1 MSPTATAPAK
11 AKAAPSAAS
20 QPAPAKNGQ
29 RILPPFV
36 MVIFGAS
43 GDLTNRKLV
52 PALFG
57 LQHEGAM
64 PADYSIIG
72 FARRPKSDDE
82 FRQEMKEGLDKFS
95 RLRPVS
101 DPDWKNFTPKLSY
114 HQGNFDDPKAYQALK
129 KTLDEFKKTRGLTQH
144 VFYLATAPDYFAT
157 VVQQLAAA
165 GLVGHNIPGR
175 VVVEKPFGHDY
186 ASAKTLVT
194 DLQACLNES
203 NLFRIDHYLGKETV
217 QNLLYFRFA
226 NSIWEP
232 IWNSNLIDNIQ
243 ITVAEKEGVGTRGA
257 FYDGV
262 GAMRDMVQN
271 HMMQLLSIT
280 AMEPP
285 ANLSSES
292 IRDEKVKVLRSIPT
306 PKAEIIPASTVRA
319 QYDGYRQTD
328 RVSPNSSTET
338 YAALKLQIDNW
349 RWSGVPF
356 YLRTGKAL
364 TTRASEIVVVF
375 RRPPAALFR
384 AEFGDLLHR
393 NAMHIRLQPD
403 EGVHLCFNAKQPGR
417 SSVQPV
423 DMEFCYS
430 TEFGSYS
437 PEAYERLLGDAIFGD
452 STLFTR
458 ADEVL
463 EAWRIVDSIRDGW
476 KNSPMAK
483 YATGSWGPAESDR
496 MLQADGNNWVDL
508 DARAKA

>member
-1 MSPTATAPAK
+1 MSPTTPA
-11 AKAAPSAAS
+11 A
-20 QPAPAKNGQ
+20 

-43 GDLTNRKLV
+43 GDLTTRKLV

-82 FRQEMKEGLDKFS
+82 FRKEMKEGIDKFS
-95 RLRPVS
+95 RLSPIDS
-101 DPDWKNFTPKLSY
+101 GDWKKFTQKLSY
-114 HQGNFDDPKAYQALK
+114 HPGSFDDPAVYATLK
-129 KTLDEFKKTRGLTQH
+129 KTLTDLTKTRGLTQH
-144 VFYLATAPDYFAT
+144 IFYLATSPDYFS
-157 VVQQLAAA
+157 VIVQQLAAA
-165 GLVGHNIPGR
+165 GLVGRNLPAR
-175 VVVEKPFGHDY
+175 VVVEKPFGHDL
-186 ASAKTLVT
+186 ASARQLVT
-194 DLQACLNES
+194 DLQACLDET

-232 IWNSNLIDNIQ
+232 IWNSNLIDNVQ
-243 ITVAEKEGVGTRGA
+243 ITVAEQEGVGTRGA
-257 FYDGV
+257 FYDEV

-285 ANLSSES
+285 ANLTSQS
-292 IRDEKVKVLRSIPT
+292 IHDEKVKVLRSIPT
-306 PKAEIIPASTVRA
+306 PMVEVVRSSA
-319 QYDGYRQTD
+319 IRGQYEGYRNAD
-328 RVSPNSSTET
+328 RVSPQSTTET
-338 YAALKLQIDNW
+338 YVALKLQIDNW

-356 YLRTGKAL
+356 YLRTGKTL
-364 TTRASEIVVVF
+364 SSRASEIVIVF

-384 AEFGDLLHR
+384 AELGDLLSR

-423 DMEFCYS
+423 DMEFCYAS
-430 TEFGSYS
+430 EFGSYS
-437 PEAYERLLGDAIFGD
+437 PGAYERLLGDAIFGD

-458 ADEVL
+458 DDEVL
-463 EAWRIVDSIRDGW
+463 EAWRIVDAIRNGW
-476 KNSPMAK
+476 KDTPIAL
-483 YATGSWGPAESDR
+483 YRTGSWGPRESDL
-496 MLQADGNNWVDL
+496 MLKADGNHWVDL
-508 DARAKA
+508 DARAKV

>member
-1 MSPTATAPAK
+1 MSPVAAPTKPK
-11 AKAAPSAAS
+11 AKAFPSPT
-20 QPAPAKNGQ
+20 PAPIAG
-29 RILPPFV
+29 RVLPPFV

-43 GDLTNRKLV
+43 GDLTSRKLV

-57 LQHEGAM
+57 LQHEGIL
-64 PADYSIIG
+64 PNDYAIIG
-72 FARRPKSDDE
+72 FARRPKKEDE
-82 FRQEMKEGLDKFS
+82 FRKEMKDGVEKFS
-95 RLRPVS
+95 RLRPVKS
-101 DPDWKNFTPKLSY
+101 AEWDKFTPHLTY
-114 HQGNFDDPKAYQALK
+114 HQGNFDEPVAYASLK
-129 KTLDEFKKTRGLTQH
+129 KTLDQLAKTRGLTQH
-144 VFYLATAPDYFAT
+144 IFYLATAPDYFST
-157 VVQQLAAA
+157 VVKHLAEA
-165 GLVGHNIPGR
+165 GLVRPGLPAR
-175 VVVEKPFGHDY
+175 VVVEKPFGHDFQ
-186 ASAKTLVT
+186 SARKLVD
-194 DLQACLNES
+194 DLQSCLDES

-232 IWNSNLIDNIQ
+232 IWNSNLIDNVQ
-243 ITVAEKEGVGTRGA
+243 ITVAEQEGVGTRGA
-257 FYDGV
+257 FYDEV

-271 HMMQLLSIT
+271 HMMQLLAIT

-306 PKAEIIPASTVRA
+306 PKAELIPASTVRA
-319 QYDGYRQTD
+319 QYEGYRQTD
-328 RVSPNSSTET
+328 RVSPSSTTET
-338 YAALKLQIDNW
+338 YAAMKLQIDNW

-364 TTRASEIVVVF
+364 TTRASEIVIVF
-375 RRPPAALFR
+375 RRPPATLFR

-393 NAMHIRLQPD
+393 NAMHIRLQPN
-403 EGVHLCFNAKQPGR
+403 EGVHLCFNAKKPGK

-423 DMEFCYS
+423 DMEFCYA

-463 EAWRIVDSIRDGW
+463 EAWRLVDSIREGW
-476 KNSPMAK
+476 QNTTMAL
-483 YATGSWGPAESDR
+483 YRQGSWGPHEADL
-496 MLQADGNNWVDL
+496 MMQADGNNWVDL

>member
-1 MSPTATAPAK
+1 MSPSAPTPKATPP
-11 AKAAPSAAS
+11 PS
-20 QPAPAKNGQ
+20 
-29 RILPPFV
+29 RVLPPFV

-43 GDLTNRKLV
+43 GDLTTRKLV

-57 LQHEGAM
+57 LQHEGAL

-72 FARRPKSDDE
+72 FARRPKADDE
-82 FRQEMKEGLDKFS
+82 FRQEMKAGIDKFS
-95 RLRPVS
+95 RLRPV
-101 DPDWKNFTPKLSY
+101 DATDWKNFTPKLTY
-114 HQGNFDDPKAYQALK
+114 HAGNFDDPAAYASLK
-129 KTLDEFKKTRGLTQH
+129 KILADLAKTRGLTQH
-144 VFYLATAPDYFAT
+144 IFYLATSPDYFAP

-165 GLVGHNIPGR
+165 GLVGRHLPAR
-175 VVVEKPFGHDY
+175 VVVEKPFGHDLP
-186 ASAKTLVT
+186 SAHQLVT
-194 DLQACLNES
+194 DLHACLDET

-232 IWNSNLIDNIQ
+232 IWNSNLIDNVQ
-243 ITVAEKEGVGTRGA
+243 ITVAEQEGVGTRGA

-285 ANLSSES
+285 ANLTSQS
-292 IRDEKVKVLRSIPT
+292 IHDEKVKVLRSIPT
-306 PKAEIIPASTVRA
+306 PKVEVIRASTVRA
-319 QYDGYRQTD
+319 QYEGYRQSD
-328 RVSPNSSTET
+328 RVNPQSTTET
-338 YAALKLQIDNW
+338 YAALKVQIDNW

-364 TTRASEIVVVF
+364 TARASEIVIVF

-384 AEFGDLLHR
+384 AEFGDLLSR

-403 EGVHLCFNAKQPGR
+403 EGVHLSFNAKQPGR

-423 DMEFCYS
+423 DMEFCYAS
-430 TEFGSYS
+430 EFGSYS

-463 EAWRIVDSIRDGW
+463 EAWRIVDSIRQGW
-476 KNSPMAK
+476 QESPVAL
-483 YATGSWGPAESDR
+483 YRTGSWGPQESDQ
-496 MLQADGNNWVDL
+496 MLKADGNHWVDL
-508 DARAKA
+508 DARAKV

>member
-1 MSPTATAPAK
+1 MSPVAAPAK
-11 AKAAPSAAS
+11 PKAAATPV
-20 QPAPAKNGQ
+20 PAPAPIAG
-29 RILPPFV
+29 RVLPPFV

-43 GDLTNRKLV
+43 GDLTSRKLV

-57 LQHEGAM
+57 LHHEGIL
-64 PADYSIIG
+64 PKDYSIIG
-72 FARRPKSDDE
+72 FARRPKKDEE
-82 FRQEMKEGLDKFS
+82 FRKEMKEGIDKFS
-95 RLRPVS
+95 RLRPIQTPEW
-101 DPDWKNFTPKLSY
+101 DKFTPRLTY
-114 HQGNFDDPKAYQALK
+114 HQGNFDEPAAYASLK
-129 KTLDEFKKTRGLTQH
+129 KTLDELAKTRGLTQH
-144 VFYLATAPDYFAT
+144 IFYLATAPDYFAT
-157 VVQQLAAA
+157 VVKHLAEA
-165 GLVGHNIPGR
+165 GLVRPGLPAR
-175 VVVEKPFGHDY
+175 VVVEKPFGNDLK
-186 ASAKTLVT
+186 SARQLVD
-194 DLQACLNES
+194 DLQSCLDES

-232 IWNSNLIDNIQ
+232 IWNSNLIDNVQ
-243 ITVAEKEGVGTRGA
+243 ITVAEQEGVGTRGA
-257 FYDGV
+257 FYDEV

-271 HMMQLLSIT
+271 HMMQLLAIT

-306 PKAEIIPASTVRA
+306 PKPEIIPASTVRA
-319 QYDGYRQTD
+319 QYEGYRQTD
-328 RVSPNSSTET
+328 RVSPKSTTET
-338 YAALKLQIDNW
+338 YAAMKLQIDNW

-364 TTRASEIVVVF
+364 TTRASEIVIVF
-375 RRPPAALFR
+375 RRPPATLFR

-393 NAMHIRLQPD
+393 NAMHIRLQPN
-403 EGVHLCFNAKQPGR
+403 EGVHLCFNAKKPGK

-423 DMEFCYS
+423 DMEFCYT

-463 EAWRIVDSIRDGW
+463 EAWRLVDSIREGW
-476 KNSPMAK
+476 QDTTMAL
-483 YATGSWGPAESDR
+483 YRQGSWGPHEADLL
-496 MLQADGNNWVDL
+496 MQADGNNWVDL